1 MKTTTAIPV
10 RNYHIDHFGH
20 VNHGRFVELFEEARW
35 QYLEQNNLLEPI
47 HRVGADHVVAEIS
60 ISYRRPVKIGVILHI
75 QTQVKRRSKH
85 SFWVNQVACRNG
97 SKEIVAEATVTNVFI
112 HDNGRPK
119 RITSDILEIWP
130 DLARAECDA

>member
-47 HRVGADHVVAEIS
+47 HRVGAVHVVADIS
-60 ISYRRPVKIGVILHI
+60 ISYRRPVKIGDILHI
-75 QTQVKRRSKH
+75 KTQVKRRTNH
-85 SFWVNQVACRNG
+85 SFLVNQVACRRG
-97 SKEIVAEATVTNVFI
+97 SKEIVAEATVTNVFV
-112 HDNGRPK
+112 HGDGRPK
-119 RITSDILEIWP
+119 RITRDILEIWP
-130 DLARAECDA
+130 DLAHAEYDA